1 MTFKNR
7 EGFCF
12 SAHYKGL
19 SAGMTMQVWRLEP
32 HLLEM
37 LLPWVKKIG
46 VTQFMSGMQCY
57 PCHQLDELSNDRP
70 VSGCAVG
77 SRPPVSQ

>member
-1 MTFKNR
+1 
-7 EGFCF
+7 
-12 SAHYKGL
+12 
-19 SAGMTMQVWRLEP
+19 MQVWRLEP

-57 PCHQLDELSNDRP
+57 PCHHLDELSDDRP

-77 SRPPVSQ
+77 SRPPVSQLIIFFAPPYSCIIGTLSVA

>member
-1 MTFKNR
+1 MTFKNQ

-19 SAGMTMQVWRLEP
+19 SAGMTMQVWRLEH

-37 LLPWVKKIG
+37 ILPWVKKIG
-46 VTQFMSGMQCY
+46 VTQLMSTYEWNAML
-57 PCHQLDELSNDRP
+57 PLLST
-70 VSGCAVG
+70 
-77 SRPPVSQ
+77 